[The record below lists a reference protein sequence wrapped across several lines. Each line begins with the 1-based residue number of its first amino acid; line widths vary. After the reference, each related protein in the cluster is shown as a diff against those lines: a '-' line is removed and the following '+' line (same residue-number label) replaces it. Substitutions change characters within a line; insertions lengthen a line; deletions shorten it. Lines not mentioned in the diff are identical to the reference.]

1 MKVSVYDTYVTKK
14 DNGIM
19 HFDILVSTDMK
30 NIETIHKYGR
40 HFMDSK
46 GQAGQP
52 LTARECQFCHV
63 EEATEKMKN
72 SIEEKGYYIVEME
85 GC

>member
-1 MKVSVYDTYVTKK
+1 MKVSVYDTYVNKK
-14 DNGIM
+14 DNSLM
-19 HFDILVSTDMK
+19 HFDILVPLEMN
-30 NIETIHKYGR
+30 NIESIHEYGR
-40 HFMDSK
+40 HFINSK

-63 EEATEKMKN
+63 EEATEKMKTH
-72 SIEEKGYYIVEME
+72 IEEKGYYIVEME

>member
-1 MKVSVYDTYVTKK
+1 MKVSVYDTYVMKK

-30 NIETIHKYGR
+30 NIETIHEYGR
-40 HFMDSK
+40 RFMESK
-46 GQAGQP
+46 GQACQL
-52 LTARECQFCHV
+52 LTARECRFCHV

-72 SIEEKGYYIVEME
+72 SIEEKGYYILEME